1 VSIPIESKESLR
13 QLFADLQAQRVRTMP
28 PGELQIN
35 VNQRRLLEE
44 TADRAGFVKAGDV
57 LEAFSLPE
65 VDGGVVTLDSDT
77 LDGILANGPAVLIFF
92 RFAGCPAC
100 NIALPYYQRQL
111 IPELQE
117 LGVTVVAISPQVPER
132 LVEVKRR
139 YLFDFPV
146 ASDTDN
152 ALARKLG
159 ILYSYDQPS
168 RELALSKGVDM
179 GQVTG
184 TGTWELP
191 MPTIV
196 LVDRH
201 RTVTFADVSPDWL
214 VRTEAE
220 TILDS
225 VRKLVGA
232 AV

>member
-1 VSIPIESKESLR
+1 MSIPIESKESLR

-28 PGELQIN
+28 PSELQIN

-44 TADRAGFVKAGDV
+44 TADRDRFVKAGDV
-57 LEAFSLPE
+57 LEPFSLPE
-65 VDGGVVTLDSDT
+65 VDGGVVT

-111 IPELQE
+111 APELQE
-117 LGVTVVAISPQVPER
+117 LGFTVVAISPQVPER
-132 LVEVKRR
+132 LVEIKRR
-139 YLFDFPV
+139 HSFDFPV
-146 ASDTDN
+146 VSGIGN

-184 TGTWELP
+184 TGTSELP
-191 MPTIV
+191 MPTVV
-196 LVDRH
+196 LVDRD
-201 RTVTFADVSPDWL
+201 RTVRFADVSPDWL

-220 TILDS
+220 TIIDS
-225 VRKLVGA
+225 VRKLAGV